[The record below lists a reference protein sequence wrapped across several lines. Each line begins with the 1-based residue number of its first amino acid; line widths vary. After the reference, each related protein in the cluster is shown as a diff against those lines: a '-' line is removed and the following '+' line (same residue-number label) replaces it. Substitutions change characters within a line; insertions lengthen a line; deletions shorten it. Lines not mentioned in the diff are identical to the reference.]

1 VCAPTRYL
9 AAHLHDRRAVG
20 VARPA
25 PGRADRLAPEWALE
39 EDGGLEDARGA
50 LEQEQPMKPDP
61 GLANPNVARR
71 SWLKIAAG
79 TAAAGLL
86 PRQVGCQPRAAA
98 RSATGESIVA
108 SDSAAI
114 ARTTHGKVRG
124 FVHKGMLVFRG
135 IPYGA
140 PTSGAR
146 RFMAPAKPAPWTGV
160 RSALAWGFASPQ
172 IPPEHWDKDEVAF
185 VYEWNPGAQGEDCL
199 RLNVWTPGL
208 DNQKRAV
215 MVWLHGGG
223 FATGSGNE
231 MNVYDGENLARHDV
245 VVVSLNHRVGAV
257 GFLDLSSIGGE
268 EFAASGNMGLLDIV
282 AALEWVR
289 DNVAS
294 FGGDPANVTIFGQ
307 SGGGGKVTALMAM
320 PRARGLFHKAI
331 VESGSMR
338 RMLTPDFSAKLAE
351 AVLKEA
357 GVGKARLEALQDTP
371 FDRLVTAAEI
381 AARKVYPAGDYSR
394 PIDFGRYCEL
404 NAWAPTVDGTILP
417 EHPFW
422 TSAPAASA
430 GVPLIVGSTLT
441 EFGIGFGY
449 PGFEGTT
456 LRELRRRIL
465 KGHGREHGR
474 RILEAFRRGHPDASP
489 AKLSAIWFSSGAR
502 HAAVQQAALK
512 AAQGGAPAYLY
523 WFAWDS
529 PILDGR
535 LHSFH
540 CCDMP
545 FVFDNTDRCDH
556 MTGGG
561 PGARALAS
569 RISSA
574 WVQFARTGNPNHG
587 GLPSWPAFDVGPRST
602 MIFDDTCAVRSDPD
616 GEELKALDASMKWT

>member
-1 VCAPTRYL
+1 
-9 AAHLHDRRAVG
+9 
-20 VARPA
+20 
-25 PGRADRLAPEWALE
+25 
-39 EDGGLEDARGA
+39 
-50 LEQEQPMKPDP
+50 MKPDSRRP
-61 GLANPNVARR
+61 DSCLARR
-71 SWLKIAAG
+71 SWMKTAAG
-79 TAAAGLL
+79 LVATGLL
-86 PRQVGCQPRAAA
+86 PRELVAQ
-98 RSATGESIVA
+98 SKATAGSDLGGSIVA

-114 ARTTHGKVRG
+114 AGTTHGKVRG
-124 FVHKGMLVFRG
+124 FIHREMFVFRG

-140 PTSGAR
+140 PTAGAR
-146 RFMAPAKPAPWTGV
+146 RFMAPSKPAPWKDV

-208 DNQKRAV
+208 DGRKRAV

-231 MNVYDGENLARHDV
+231 MKVYNGENLARHDV

-268 EFAASGNMGLLDIV
+268 KYAASGNAGLLDIV

-289 DNVAS
+289 DNIAG
-294 FGGDPANVTIFGQ
+294 FGGDPGNVTIFGQ

-320 PRARGLFHKAI
+320 PRAKGLFHKAV

-338 RMLTPDFSAKLAE
+338 RMLTPDFSAKLAD

-357 GVGKARLEALQDTP
+357 GVGRGRLEALQEVP
-371 FDRLVTAAEI
+371 FDRLVAAAQI
-381 AARKVYPAGDYSR
+381 AAKRVYPAGDYSR
-394 PIDFGRYCEL
+394 PIDFGRHCEF
-404 NAWAPTVDGTILP
+404 NAWAPTVDGRILP

-422 TSAPAASA
+422 TGAPVASA
-430 GVPLIVGSTLT
+430 GVPLMVGSTLT
-441 EFGIGFGY
+441 EFGIGFLN
-449 PGFEGTT
+449 PDFEKLT
-456 LRELRRRIL
+456 LDELRGRIVGGHGSEHGQRIL
-465 KGHGREHGR
+465 DA
-474 RILEAFRRGHPDASP
+474 LRRGHPDASP

-502 HAAVQQAALK
+502 HAAVRQAALK

-529 PILDGR
+529 PVLDGR

-540 CCDMP
+540 CSEMP

-561 PGARALAS
+561 PRARALAA
-569 RISSA
+569 RISGA
-574 WVQFARTGNPNHG
+574 WVQFARTGDPNHG
-587 GLPSWPAFDVGPRST
+587 GLPSWPAFDAGRRAT
-602 MIFDDTCAVRSDPD
+602 MIFDDTCAVKDDPD
-616 GEELKALDASMKWT
+616 GEELKALGASMGWS

>member
-1 VCAPTRYL
+1 M
-9 AAHLHDRRAVG
+9 AATAVLPRP
-20 VARPA
+20 VAA
-25 PGRADRLAPEWALE
+25 
-39 EDGGLEDARGA
+39 
-50 LEQEQPMKPDP
+50 Q
-61 GLANPNVARR
+61 
-71 SWLKIAAG
+71 AG
-79 TAAAGLL
+79 TAAGSAIAG
-86 PRQVGCQPRAAA
+86 
-98 RSATGESIVA
+98 SINA

-114 ARTTHGKVRG
+114 AGTTRGKVRG
-124 FVHKGMLVFRG
+124 FVHREMFVFRG

-140 PTSGAR
+140 PTSGAG

-172 IPPEHWDKDEVAF
+172 IAPEHWDKDEVAF

-199 RLNVWTPGL
+199 RLNVWTPSL
-208 DNQKRAV
+208 DNRKRAV
-215 MVWLHGGG
+215 LVWLHGGG

-257 GFLDLSSIGGE
+257 GFVDLSSIGGE
-268 EFAASGNMGLLDIV
+268 KFAASGNVGLLDII
-282 AALEWVR
+282 AALHWVR
-289 DNVAS
+289 DNIAN

-338 RMLTPDFSAKLAE
+338 RMLTPHFSAKLAD

-357 GVGKARLEALQDTP
+357 GVSKTRPEALQDMP
-371 FDRLVTAAEI
+371 FDRFITAAK
-381 AARKVYPAGDYSR
+381 AATNRVYPAGDYSR
-394 PIDFGRYCEL
+394 PIDFSRHCEF
-404 NAWAPTVDGTILP
+404 NAWAPTVDGRILP

-422 TSAPAASA
+422 TSGPAPSV

-441 EFGIGFGY
+441 EFGIGFGN
-449 PGFEGTT
+449 PEFEKRTFD
-456 LRELRRRIL
+456 ELRDHIV
-465 KGHGREHGR
+465 KGHGSGPGQ
-474 RILEAFRRGHPDASP
+474 RILDALRRGHPDASP
-489 AKLSAIWFSSGAR
+489 AKLFPIWFSSGAR

-512 AAQGGAPAYLY
+512 AAQAGAPAYLY

-529 PILDGR
+529 PIFDGR

-540 CCDMP
+540 CSEMP

-561 PGARALAS
+561 AEARALAA

-574 WVQFARTGNPNHG
+574 WVQFARTGNPNHS
-587 GLPSWPAFDVGPRST
+587 GLPNWPAFDAANRST
-602 MIFDDTCAVRSDPD
+602 MIFNNTCAVKDDPD
-616 GEELKALDASMKWT
+616 GEEMKALDASMKWT

>member
-1 VCAPTRYL
+1 
-9 AAHLHDRRAVG
+9 
-20 VARPA
+20 
-25 PGRADRLAPEWALE
+25 
-39 EDGGLEDARGA
+39 
-50 LEQEQPMKPDP
+50 MKPNFC
-61 GLANPNVARR
+61 LADSHFTRR
-71 SWLKIAAG
+71 SWMKISAGMAA
-79 TAAAGLL
+79 TALL
-86 PRQVGCQPRAAA
+86 PRQISARARTASE
-98 RSATGESIVA
+98 SATIGSIVA

-114 ARTTHGKVRG
+114 AATTHGKVRG
-124 FVHKGMLVFRG
+124 FVHRETFNFRG

-140 PTSGAR
+140 PTSGAS

-160 RSALAWGFASPQ
+160 RSTLAWGFASPQ

-208 DNQKRAV
+208 DNRKRAV

-245 VVVSLNHRVGAV
+245 VVVSLNHRIGAV

-268 EFAASGNMGLLDIV
+268 KWATSGNVGLLDII

-289 DNVAS
+289 DNIAN

-320 PRARGLFHKAI
+320 PGAKGLFHKAI

-338 RMLTPDFSAKLAE
+338 RMLTPDFSAKLAD

-357 GVGKARLEALQDTP
+357 GASKARLEALQSMP
-371 FDRLVTAAEI
+371 FDRLVTAAQI
-381 AARKVYPAGDYSR
+381 AAKRVYPAGNYTR
-394 PIDFGRYCEL
+394 PIDFGSHCEF
-404 NAWAPTVDGTILP
+404 NPWGPTVDGSILP

-430 GVPLIVGSTLT
+430 DVPLIVGSTLT
-441 EFGIGFGY
+441 EFGIGFMD
-449 PGFEGTT
+449 PGFEKLTFD
-456 LRELRRRIL
+456 ELRNRLVR
-465 KGHGREHGR
+465 GHGRENGQP
-474 RILEAFRRGHPDASP
+474 ILDAFRRGHPDASA
-489 AKLSAIWFSSGAR
+489 AKLFAIWFSSGAR
-502 HAAVQQAALK
+502 HAAVRQAALK
-512 AAQGGAPAYLY
+512 AAQGGVPAYLY

-540 CCDMP
+540 CSEMP

-561 PGARALAS
+561 PEARALAA
-569 RISSA
+569 RISGA
-574 WVQFARTGNPNHG
+574 WVQFARTGNPNHS
-587 GLPSWPAFDVGPRST
+587 GLPEWPAFNAGQRPT
-602 MIFDDTCAVRSDPD
+602 MILDNTCAVKNDPD
-616 GEELKALDASMKWT
+616 GEEQKALDASMKWS

>member
-1 VCAPTRYL
+1 
-9 AAHLHDRRAVG
+9 
-20 VARPA
+20 
-25 PGRADRLAPEWALE
+25 
-39 EDGGLEDARGA
+39 
-50 LEQEQPMKPDP
+50 M
-61 GLANPNVARR
+61 
-71 SWLKIAAG
+71 KIAAG
-79 TAAAGLL
+79 MAATGLL
-86 PRQVGCQPRAAA
+86 PRQIAAQSETA
-98 RSATGESIVA
+98 AGSAGTGSIVA

-114 ARTTHGKVRG
+114 AGTIHGKVRG
-124 FVHKGMLVFRG
+124 FMHKEMFVFRG

-140 PTSGAR
+140 PTSDAG
-146 RFMAPAKPAPWTGV
+146 RFMAPSKPAPWTGV

-199 RLNVWTPGL
+199 RLNVWTPSL
-208 DNQKRAV
+208 DNRKRAV

-257 GFLDLSSIGGE
+257 GFLDLSSIGGKKW
-268 EFAASGNMGLLDIV
+268 AASGNVGLLDII

-289 DNVAS
+289 DNIAN

-320 PRARGLFHKAI
+320 PQARGLFHKAI

-338 RMLTPDFSAKLAE
+338 RMLTPDFSARIAA

-357 GVGKARLEALQDTP
+357 GVSKARLEALQGMP
-371 FDRLVTAAEI
+371 FDRFITAAR
-381 AARKVYPAGDYSR
+381 AGANRVYPTSDYSR
-394 PIDFGRYCEL
+394 PIDFSRLCEF
-404 NAWAPTVDGTILP
+404 NPWAPTVDGNILP
-417 EHPFW
+417 GHPFW
-422 TSAPAASA
+422 TSGPAVSA

-441 EFGIGFGY
+441 EFGIGFGN
-449 PGFEGTT
+449 PDFEKQTFDKIGDQ
-456 LRELRRRIL
+456 IV
-465 KGHGREHGR
+465 KGHGHDHGQ
-474 RILEAFRRGHPDASP
+474 RILDALRRGHPEANAS
-489 AKLSAIWFSSGAR
+489 KLFAIWFSSGVR

-529 PILDGR
+529 PILDHR

-540 CCDMP
+540 CSEMP

-561 PGARALAS
+561 PEAGALAA
-569 RISSA
+569 RISMA
-574 WVQFARTGNPNHG
+574 WVQFARTGNPNHRD
-587 GLPSWPAFDVGPRST
+587 LPEWPAFDAGKRST
-602 MIFDDTCAVRSDPD
+602 IIFDNTCTVKDNPD
-616 GEELKALDASMKWT
+616 CDEMKALDASMKWT

>member
-1 VCAPTRYL
+1 
-9 AAHLHDRRAVG
+9 
-20 VARPA
+20 
-25 PGRADRLAPEWALE
+25 
-39 EDGGLEDARGA
+39 
-50 LEQEQPMKPDP
+50 MKPDSL
-61 GLANPNVARR
+61 LASTNVGRR
-71 SWLKIAAG
+71 SLMKTAAGIAA
-79 TAAAGLL
+79 TGLL
-86 PRQVGCQPRAAA
+86 PRQVTAQ
-98 RSATGESIVA
+98 SATAVGSASTASIVA

-114 ARTTHGKVRG
+114 AGTTYGKVRG
-124 FVHKGMLVFRG
+124 FLHRETFIFRG

-140 PTSGAR
+140 PTGGAR
-146 RFMAPAKPAPWTGV
+146 RFMAPAKPESWAGI
-160 RSALAWGFASPQ
+160 RSALAWGFTSPQ

-208 DNQKRAV
+208 DGRKRAV

-231 MNVYDGENLARHDV
+231 MNVYDGENLARHDM
-245 VVVSLNHRVGAV
+245 VVVSLNHRVGAI
-257 GFLDLSSIGGE
+257 GFLDLSSFGGE
-268 EFAASGNMGLLDIV
+268 NFEASGNVGMLDIV

-289 DNVAS
+289 DNIAN

-320 PRARGLFHKAI
+320 PRVRGLFHKAI

-338 RMLTPDFSAKLAE
+338 RMLTPDFSARLAG

-357 GVGKARLEALQDTP
+357 GASKDRLKTLQNMP
-371 FDRLVTAAEI
+371 FDRFVTAAAV
-381 AARKVYPAGDYSR
+381 AAKKVYPAGDYSQ
-394 PIDFGRYCEL
+394 PIDFGRHGEF
-404 NAWAPTVDGTILP
+404 NAWAPTVDGHILP

-422 TSAPAASA
+422 ISAPAASA

-441 EFGIGFGY
+441 EFGVGYGNPEFEQSTFGK
-449 PGFEGTT
+449 
-456 LRELRRRIL
+456 LRDHIV
-465 KGHGREHGR
+465 KGHGPEHGQ
-474 RILEAFRRGHPDASP
+474 RILDAIRRGHPGASP
-489 AKLSAIWFSSGAR
+489 AKLYAIWFSLGTR

-523 WFAWDS
+523 SFAWDS

-540 CCDMP
+540 CCDLP

-561 PGARALAS
+561 PEARALAA

-587 GLPSWPAFDVGPRST
+587 GLPDWPAFDAVKRST
-602 MIFDDTCAVRSDPD
+602 MIFDNTCTVKDDPD
-616 GEELKALDASMKWT
+616 GEELKAMDLSMRWT

>member
-1 VCAPTRYL
+1 
-9 AAHLHDRRAVG
+9 
-20 VARPA
+20 
-25 PGRADRLAPEWALE
+25 
-39 EDGGLEDARGA
+39 
-50 LEQEQPMKPDP
+50 MK
-61 GLANPNVARR
+61 A
-71 SWLKIAAG
+71 AAG
-79 TAAAGLL
+79 AAAAGLL
-86 PRQVGCQPRAAA
+86 PRRVAAQPKTAAGA
-98 RSATGESIVA
+98 ATAGSIVA
-108 SDSAAI
+108 SDAAAI
-114 ARTTHGKVRG
+114 VGTIHGKVRG
-124 FVHKGMLVFRG
+124 FLHGETFIFRG

-208 DNQKRAV
+208 DGRKRAV

-268 EFAASGNMGLLDIV
+268 KYAASGNVGLLDIV

-289 DNVAS
+289 DNIAG

-307 SGGGGKVTALMAM
+307 SGGGGKVTALLAM

-338 RMLTPDFSAKLAE
+338 RLLTPDFSARLAD
-351 AVLKEA
+351 AVLKETGA
-357 GVGKARLEALQDTP
+357 SKDRLDALHGMP
-371 FDRLVTAAEI
+371 FDRFVMAAQ
-381 AARKVYPAGDYSR
+381 AAAKKAYPSVDYSR
-394 PIDFGRYCEL
+394 PIDFGRHGET
-404 NAWAPTVDGTILP
+404 NAWAPTVDGSTLP

-422 TSAPAASA
+422 TAAPAAST

-441 EFGIGFGY
+441 EFGIGFLD
-449 PGFEGTT
+449 PGFEKLTID
-456 LRELRRRIL
+456 ELRSRIV
-465 KGHGREHGR
+465 KGHGPEDGP
-474 RILEAFRRGHPDASP
+474 RILDAFRRGHPDASP
-489 AKLSAIWFSSGAR
+489 AKLFAIWFSSGAR

-529 PILDGR
+529 PVLDGR

-540 CCDMP
+540 CSEMP

-561 PGARALAS
+561 LEARTLAA

-587 GLPSWPAFDVGPRST
+587 GLPPWPPFDAGRRTT
-602 MIFDDTCAVRSDPD
+602 MVFDDACAVKDDPD
-616 GEELKALDASMKWT
+616 GEELKALAGSMRWT